1 MSDAHDGGGAN
12 LTAAA
17 LLCRSCGTELPAKS
31 KFCNE
36 CGAAIATATTPAEYK
51 QVTVLFA
58 DVVHSMDIAAAVGAE
73 RLREIMAELSD
84 RCAAVVQRYGSTVA
98 QWTGDGIMAVFGA
111 PVALEDHAVRACLAA
126 LGLQQEATRLDVDVR
141 ARDGIDLRLR
151 VGLNS
156 GEVIAGEMGSGPFGY
171 ATVGEQVG
179 MAQRMES
186 VAPPGGVMLSASTA
200 RLVEDAASLGELEL
214 VRIKGAK
221 EPVPARRLLGM
232 ADGHRAAGR
241 VESNLV
247 GRRWEM
253 AAVES
258 LLERAIDGHGAVVG
272 VVGSPGI
279 GKSRLVREVTA
290 MAAARGVEVF
300 TAFCES
306 HASDIPFYVVARL
319 LRAATGV
326 RGLENTAARAGVRAQ
341 FPDADPEDVL
351 LLEDLLGVADPEVAL
366 AKIDPDARR
375 RRLTALVNAASLAR
389 KAPAVYIV
397 EDLHWIDQV
406 SESLV
411 ADFVAVVA
419 QTHSLVLISYRP
431 EYRGALSR
439 VPGAQSIA
447 LAPLSDSETA
457 ALVLQLLGPDRSV
470 GGLATMI
477 AERAAGN
484 PFFVEEMVR
493 DLAER
498 GVLVGARGDYVCQV
512 DHADVTVPAT
522 LQATIAARIDRL
534 VPAAKQTLNAAA
546 VIGLR
551 FGAEQLALLDGE
563 AEVGELIAAEL
574 VDQVRF
580 TPHAE
585 YTFHHPLI
593 RTVAYETQLKSDRVE
608 LHRRLATAI
617 EQRNPDS
624 LDENAAL
631 IAGHFEAAED
641 LRAAFGWH
649 MRAGAWAQ
657 SRDIR
662 AARVSWER
670 ARTVADRLPTDD
682 PARASMRIAP
692 RTLLCMNTV
701 RVAGSIA
708 DTGFDELRDL
718 CSAAGDTVSLAIGM
732 AGLMAAL
739 VFHNRYREAAQ
750 VASDCSRLLESIAG
764 PALAVPILTVSQSMW
779 MAGRAAEGLRL
790 ALRGIDLAEGD
801 PTKGS
806 LGPIGSPLAAA
817 ILLRGSCRY
826 CLGVPGW
833 REDLDQAIAMARS
846 VGDAWGYIV
855 GVVYK
860 YRVAVHAGALLP
872 DAAADRDTAEA
883 MQLAEH
889 SGDDFAVDGARV
901 SRGLVLIN
909 QGGSQRAAGF
919 ALLAQFREANL
930 RHGYAKN
937 VVRTVDTEIAK
948 EKARTG
954 DVDGAIELAR
964 AVVDYTFDAGDALS
978 LGEATRVLA
987 ESLLQRGTSADLK
1000 EAQAAIDR
1008 LAAEPTDP
1016 GFVLFEVPLLRLRAL
1031 LAQAHGDAATYAKL
1045 RDRYRDTAKTL
1056 GFEGHIAL
1064 AETMT

>member
-1 MSDAHDGGGAN
+1 MTSTELA
-12 LTAAA
+12 
-17 LLCRSCGTELPAKS
+17 CRSCGTQPREGAR
-31 KFCNE
+31 FCDA
-36 CGAAIATATTPAEYK
+36 CGAPVTAHDTHAEYK

-73 RLREIMAELSD
+73 RWREIMAELAD
-84 RCAAVVQRYGSTVA
+84 RCAAVVRRYGSTVA

-111 PVALEDHAVRACLAA
+111 PITLEDHAVRGCLAA
-126 LGLQQEATRLDVDVR
+126 LGVQQEATRLAVDVR
-141 ARDGIDLRLR
+141 ERDGLDLRLR

-156 GEVIAGEMGSGPFGY
+156 GEVIAGGIGSGAFGY
-171 ATVGEQVG
+171 AAVGQQVG
-179 MAQRMES
+179 MAQRMEA
-186 VAPPGGVMLSASTA
+186 VAPPGGVMLSTSTA
-200 RLVEDAASLGELEL
+200 RLVEGAASLGEREL
-214 VRIKGAK
+214 VRIKGAQ

-232 ADGHRAAGR
+232 ADGHRAGGR
-241 VESNLV
+241 AESNLV
-247 GRRWEM
+247 GRREEM
-253 AAVES
+253 ARVEG
-258 LLERAIDGHGAVVG
+258 LLDRAIDGHGVVVS

-290 MAAARGVEVF
+290 MAAAQGVEVF

-326 RGLENTAARAGVRAQ
+326 RGLDNAAARAGLQAQ

-389 KAPAVYIV
+389 KAPAVYVV
-397 EDLHWIDQV
+397 EDLHWMDEV
-406 SESLV
+406 SESFV
-411 ADFVAVVA
+411 ADFLKVVP

-431 EYRGALSR
+431 EYRGELNR
-439 VPGAQSIA
+439 VPDAQSIG
-447 LAPLSDSETA
+447 LAPLSDSESA
-457 ALVLQLLGPDRSV
+457 ALISQLLGSDRSV
-470 GGLATMI
+470 GGLAAMI
-477 AERAAGN
+477 AEKAAGN

-498 GVLVGARGDYVCQV
+498 GVLTGARGSYACQV
-512 DHADVTVPAT
+512 DHADAAVPAT

-534 VPAAKQTLNAAA
+534 ALAAKQTLNAAA

-551 FGAEQLALLDGE
+551 FDAEQLALLDGE
-563 AEVGELIAAEL
+563 AELRELIAAEL

-580 TPHAE
+580 TPQAE
-585 YTFHHPLI
+585 YAFHHPLI
-593 RTVAYETQLKSDRVE
+593 RTVAYATQLKSDRVE

-617 EQRNPDS
+617 ERRHPDS

-631 IAGHFEAAED
+631 IAEHFEAADD

-662 AARVSWER
+662 AARNSWER

-682 PARASMRIAP
+682 PGRTSMRIAP
-692 RTLLCMNTV
+692 RTLLSINTV
-701 RVAGSIA
+701 RVAGSVA
-708 DTGFDELRDL
+708 DTGFDELREL

-732 AGLMAAL
+732 TGMMTAL
-739 VFHNRYREAAQ
+739 VFHNRYRESARL
-750 VASDCSRLLESIAG
+750 ASDCVRLLESFAD
-764 PALAVPILTVSQSMW
+764 PTMTLTILTIASSSMW
-779 MAGRAAEGLRL
+779 QAGQAAEGLRI
-790 ALRGIDLAEGD
+790 AQRVIDLAEGD
-801 PTKGS
+801 PTKGG
-806 LGPIGSPLAAA
+806 LDPIRSPLAAA
-817 ILLRGSCRY
+817 ILMRGCCR
-826 CLGVPGW
+826 CSLGLPGW
-833 REDLDQAIAMARS
+833 RADLDQAIAMFRS
-846 VGDAWGYIV
+846 INPESFHMP
-855 GVVYK
+855 VVYK
-860 YRVAVHAGALLP
+860 YRFVAHTGALLP

-883 MQLAEH
+883 MAMVEH
-889 SGDDFAVDGARV
+889 SGDDFQVDGARV

-919 ALLAQFREANL
+919 ALLAQYREAHL

-937 VVRTVDTEIAK
+937 VARTVDTEIAK

-954 DVDGAIELAR
+954 DIDGAIQLAR
-964 AVVDYTFDAGDALS
+964 AVVDYTFDVGDMLS
-978 LGEATRVLA
+978 LGEATRVLV
-987 ESLLQRGTSADLK
+987 ESLLQRGTSADLQD
-1000 EAQAAIDR
+1000 AQAAIDR

-1016 GFVLFEVPLLRLRAL
+1016 GFVLLELPLLRLRAL
-1031 LAQAHGDAATYAKL
+1031 LARTHGGDAEYAQF
-1045 RDRYRDTAKTL
+1045 RDRYRDMAKTL

-1064 AETMT
+1064 AEAMP

>member
-1 MSDAHDGGGAN
+1 M
-12 LTAAA
+12 
-17 LLCRSCGTELPAKS
+17 
-31 KFCNE
+31 
-36 CGAAIATATTPAEYK
+36 
-51 QVTVLFA
+51 TVLFA
-58 DVVHSMDIAAAVGAE
+58 DVVHWMDIAAAVGAE
-73 RLREIMAELSD
+73 RLREIMAELAD
-84 RCAAVVQRYGSTVA
+84 RCAAVVQRYGSVVA

-126 LGLQQEATRLDVDVR
+126 LSIQEQATRLAVDVHE
-141 ARDGIDLRLR
+141 RDGVDLRVR

-156 GEVIAGEMGSGPFGY
+156 GEVIAGEMGSGKFGY

-179 MAQRMES
+179 LAQRIES

-200 RLVEDAASLGELEL
+200 RLVEGAASLGEPEW
-214 VRIKGAK
+214 VRIKGAE
-221 EPVPARRLLGM
+221 EPVPARRLLGIEERHH
-232 ADGHRAAGR
+232 AGGR

-247 GRRWEM
+247 GRHWEM
-253 AAVES
+253 TAVEG
-258 LLERAIDGHGAVVG
+258 LVERAVDGHGTVVS

-279 GKSRLVREVTA
+279 GKSRLAREVTA
-290 MAAARGVEVF
+290 MAAIRGVEVF
-300 TAFCES
+300 IAFCES
-306 HASDIPFYVVARL
+306 HASKIPFRVVARL
-319 LRAATGV
+319 LRAAFGV
-326 RGLENTAARAGVRAQ
+326 GDLDASAARTQVRALV
-341 FPDADPEDVL
+341 PDAEGEDVL
-351 LLEDLLGVADPEVAL
+351 LLEDLLGIADPEVAPP
-366 AKIDPDARR
+366 KIDPDARR
-375 RRLTALVNAASLAR
+375 RRLTALVKAASLAR
-389 KAPAVYIV
+389 QAPAVYVI
-397 EDLHWIDQV
+397 EDAHWIDEL
-406 SESLV
+406 SESMLADVVTV
-411 ADFVAVVA
+411 AP
-419 QTHSLVLISYRP
+419 QTHSLVLVSYRP

-439 VPGAQSIA
+439 VEGAQSIA
-447 LAPLSDSETA
+447 LGPLSDSETA
-457 ALVLQLLGPDRSV
+457 ALVTELLGPDSSV
-470 GGLATMI
+470 SGLATAI
-477 AERAAGN
+477 AERACGN
-484 PFFVEEMVR
+484 PFFAEEMVR

-498 GVLVGARGDYVCQV
+498 GALTGARGDYVCQV
-512 DHADVTVPAT
+512 EHADAAVPAT

-534 VPAAKQTLNAAA
+534 APAAKRTLNAAA

-551 FGAEQLALLDGE
+551 FGAEQLALLEGE
-563 AEVGELIAAEL
+563 TELGELIAAEL

-580 TPHAE
+580 TPHAD
-585 YTFHHPLI
+585 YAFHHPLI

-617 EQRNPDS
+617 EQRHPDS

-631 IAGHFEAAED
+631 IAEHFEAADD

-649 MRAGAWAQ
+649 MRAGGWAQ

-682 PARASMRIAP
+682 PGRASMRIPP

-718 CSAAGDTVSLAIGM
+718 CSAAGDPVSLAMGM
-732 AGLMAAL
+732 GGLMTTL
-739 VFHNRYREAAQ
+739 VFHNRYREAARL
-750 VASDCSRLLESIAG
+750 ASDCNRLLESFADPPLTLMLLVSSAMWFAG
-764 PALAVPILTVSQSMW
+764 Q
-779 MAGRAAEGLRL
+779 AAEGLRL
-790 ALRGIDLAEGD
+790 VQRVIDLAEGD
-801 PTKGS
+801 PTKGA
-806 LGPIGSPLAAA
+806 LGPIGSPLAMAF
-817 ILLRGSCRY
+817 LMRGNCRY

-846 VGDAWGYIV
+846 VDPRSFITPV
-855 GVVYK
+855 LYK
-860 YRVAVHAGALLP
+860 HRFAAHAGAVLP

-883 MQLAEH
+883 MEMAEH
-889 SGDDFAVDGARV
+889 SGDDFQVDAARV

-909 QGGSQRAAGF
+909 QGGSQRATGF

-930 RHGYAKN
+930 RHGYADN
-937 VVRTVDTEIAK
+937 IVRTVDTEIAK

-978 LGEATRVLA
+978 LGEAVRVLV
-987 ESLLQRGTSADLK
+987 ESLLQRGTSADLT

-1031 LAQAHGDAATYAKL
+1031 LARAHGDAATYAQF
-1045 RDRYRDTAKTL
+1045 RDRYRDMAKTL

-1064 AETMT
+1064 AEAMP

>member
-1 MSDAHDGGGAN
+1 MTSIELAC
-12 LTAAA
+12 TA
-17 LLCRSCGTELPAKS
+17 CGIELPANS

-36 CGAAIATATTPAEYK
+36 CGAPVTARDTHAEFK

-73 RLREIMAELSD
+73 RWREIMAELAD
-84 RCAAVVQRYGSTVA
+84 RCAAVVQRYGSTVT
-98 QWTGDGIMAVFGA
+98 QWIGDGIMAVFGA
-111 PVALEDHAVRACLAA
+111 PVALEDHAIRACLAA
-126 LGLQQEATRLDVDVR
+126 LGVQQEATRLAVEVR
-141 ARDGIDLRLR
+141 ERDGLDLRLR

-156 GEVIAGEMGSGPFGY
+156 GQVIAGEIGSGAFGY
-171 ATVGEQVG
+171 AAVGPQVG

-200 RLVEDAASLGELEL
+200 RLVEGAANLGDVEL
-214 VRIKGAK
+214 VRIKGAA
-221 EPVPARRLLGM
+221 EPVPTRRLLGM
-232 ADGHRAAGR
+232 ADGHRAGGR
-241 VESNLV
+241 AESDLV

-253 AAVES
+253 AAVEG
-258 LLERAIDGHGAVVG
+258 LLGRAIDGHGGVVG

-306 HASDIPFYVVARL
+306 HASDIPFHVVARL

-326 RGLENTAARAGVRAQ
+326 RGLDNAAARAGVRAQ

-351 LLEDLLGVADPEVAL
+351 LLEDLLGIADPEVAL
-366 AKIDPDARR
+366 AKVDPAARR
-375 RRLTALVNAASLAR
+375 RRLTALINAASLAR
-389 KAPAVYIV
+389 RAPAVYV
-397 EDLHWIDQV
+397 LEDVHWIDGV
-406 SESLV
+406 SESML
-411 ADFVAVVA
+411 ADFVTVVP
-419 QTHSLVLISYRP
+419 QTYSLVLVSYRP

-439 VPGAQSIA
+439 VPGAQSIG

-457 ALVLQLLGPDRSV
+457 ALVLQLLGPDPSV
-470 GGLATMI
+470 GGLATKI
-477 AERAAGN
+477 ADRAAGN

-498 GVLVGARGDYVCQV
+498 GVLTGARGSYVCQV
-512 DHADVTVPAT
+512 DHADAAVPAT

-534 VPAAKQTLNAAA
+534 GLAAKQTLHAAA

-563 AEVGELIAAEL
+563 AELGELIAAEL
-574 VDQVRF
+574 VDQVRS

-585 YTFHHPLI
+585 YAFHHPLI

-617 EQRNPDS
+617 EKRYPDS
-624 LDENAAL
+624 LEENAAL
-631 IAGHFEAAED
+631 IAEHFEAAGD
-641 LRAAFGWH
+641 LLAAFGWH

-662 AARVSWER
+662 AARVSWQR

-682 PARASMRIAP
+682 PGRASMRIAP
-692 RTLLCMNTV
+692 RLLLCINTA

-708 DTGFDELRDL
+708 DTGFAELRDL
-718 CSAAGDTVSLAIGM
+718 CSAAGDTMSLALGM
-732 AGLMAAL
+732 AGLMASL
-739 VFHNRYREAAQ
+739 VFHNRYREAARL
-750 VASDCSRLLESIAG
+750 ASDCTRLLESIAD
-764 PALAVPILTVSQSMW
+764 PASTMAILGTASMAMW
-779 MAGRAAEGLRL
+779 NAGQAAEGLRL
-790 ALRGIDLAEGD
+790 ARRVIDLADGD

-806 LGPIGSPLAAA
+806 VGPIGSPLALG
-817 ILLRGSCRY
+817 ILMRGCCEY

-833 REDLDQAIAMARS
+833 REDLDQAIAMTRS
-846 VGDAWGYIV
+846 VDPTYLHV
-855 GVVYK
+855 PVVSK
-860 YRVAVHAGALLP
+860 YRFAVHAGAVLP
-872 DAAADRDTAEA
+872 DAAADRDTAEMMA
-883 MQLAEH
+883 TAEH
-889 SGDDFAVDGARV
+889 SGDDFVVDGARV

-909 QGGSQRAAGF
+909 QGGSQRATGF
-919 ALLAQFREANL
+919 ALLAQFREAHL

-954 DVDGAIELAR
+954 DIDGAIQLAR
-964 AVVDYTFDAGDALS
+964 AVVDFSFDAGDMLS
-978 LGEATRVLA
+978 LGEATRVLV
-987 ESLLQRGTSADLK
+987 ESLLRRGTSADLK

-1031 LAQAHGDAATYAKL
+1031 MAQARGDDATYAQF
-1045 RDRYRDTAKTL
+1045 RDRYRDMVKTL

-1064 AETMT
+1064 AEAMP

>member
-1 MSDAHDGGGAN
+1 M
-12 LTAAA
+12 TAAIA
-17 LLCRSCGTELPAKS
+17 CRTCGTELREGAR
-31 KFCNE
+31 FCDG
-36 CGAAIATATTPAEYK
+36 CGAPVRAHDTHAEFK

-58 DVVHSMDIAAAVGAE
+58 DVVHSMDIASAVGAE
-73 RLREIMAELSD
+73 RLREIMADLAD
-84 RCAAVVQRYGSTVA
+84 RCAAVVRRYGSTVT

-111 PVALEDHAVRACLAA
+111 PITLEDHAVRACLAA
-126 LGLQQEATRLDVDVR
+126 LGLQQEAKRLAVDVR
-141 ARDGIDLRLR
+141 ERDGLDLRLR

-156 GEVIAGEMGSGPFGY
+156 GEVIAGGIGSGQFGY
-171 ATVGEQVG
+171 ATVGQQVG

-186 VAPPGGVMLSASTA
+186 VAPPGGVMLSASTS
-200 RLVEDAASLGELEL
+200 RLVERAATLGEVEL
-214 VRIKGAK
+214 VRIKGAE

-232 ADGHRAAGR
+232 ADGHRAVGPA
-241 VESNLV
+241 ESNLV

-253 AAVES
+253 AAVEG
-258 LLERAIDGHGAVVG
+258 LLERAIDGHGGVVG

-279 GKSRLVREVTA
+279 GKSRLVREVIA

-300 TAFCES
+300 AAFCES
-306 HASDIPFYVVARL
+306 HTSQVPFHAVARL
-319 LRAATGV
+319 LRAAFGA
-326 RGLENTAARAGVRAQ
+326 GDLDASAARTQVRARV
-341 FPDADPEDVL
+341 PDADPEDVL
-351 LLEDLLGVADPEVAL
+351 LVEDLLGIADPGVAP

-389 KAPAVYIV
+389 KTPAVYVV
-397 EDLHWIDQV
+397 EDLHWIDQI

-411 ADFVAVVA
+411 ADLVAVIP
-419 QTHSLVLISYRP
+419 QTHSLVLITYRP
-431 EYRGALSR
+431 EYRGALSQ

-457 ALVLQLLGPDRSV
+457 ALISQLLGSDRSV
-470 GGLATMI
+470 GGLATTI

-498 GVLVGARGDYVCQV
+498 GVLTGARGNYVRQV
-512 DHADVTVPAT
+512 DHADAAVPAT

-534 VPAAKQTLNAAA
+534 GLAAKQTLHAAA

-574 VDQVRF
+574 VDQARF

-585 YTFHHPLI
+585 YAFHHPLI
-593 RTVAYETQLKSDRVE
+593 RTVAYQTQLKSDRVE

-617 EQRNPDS
+617 EQRQPDS

-631 IAGHFEAAED
+631 IAEHFEAADD

-662 AARVSWER
+662 AARISWER
-670 ARTVADRLPTDD
+670 ARTVADRLPTED
-682 PARASMRIAP
+682 PGRASMRIAP

-708 DTGFDELRDL
+708 DTGFDELREL
-718 CSAAGDTVSLAIGM
+718 CSAAGDTMSLAIGM
-732 AGLMAAL
+732 AGLGLAL
-739 VFHNRYREAAQ
+739 AFHNRYREAARL
-750 VASDCSRLLESIAG
+750 ASDCTRLLESIAD
-764 PALAVPILTVSQSMW
+764 PALTLAILTFASTAMW
-779 MAGRAAEGLRL
+779 QAGQAAEGLRL
-790 ALRGIDLAEGD
+790 AQRVIDLADGD

-806 LGPIGSPLAAA
+806 LGTGSPLAMA
-817 ILLRGSCRY
+817 ICMRGSCRY
-826 CLGVPGW
+826 CLGLAGW
-833 REDLDQAIAMARS
+833 RENLDQAIAMTRS
-846 VGDAWGYIV
+846 VDPASYHIP
-855 GVVYK
+855 VVWK
-860 YRVAVHAGALLP
+860 YRFALHAGAVLP

-883 MQLAEH
+883 MEMAEH
-889 SGDDFAVDGARV
+889 SGDDFAVDAARV

-919 ALLAQFREANL
+919 ALLAQFREAHL
-930 RHGYAKN
+930 RHGYAKS

-954 DVDGAIELAR
+954 DIDGAIELAR
-964 AVVDYTFDAGDALS
+964 AVVDFTFDAGDALS
-978 LGEATRVLA
+978 LGEATRVLV
-987 ESLLQRGTSADLK
+987 ESLLQRGSSADLK
-1000 EAQAAIDR
+1000 EAQAAIGR
-1008 LAAEPTDP
+1008 LAAVPTDP

-1031 LAQAHGDAATYAKL
+1031 LARAHGDAATYARL
-1045 RDRYRDTAKTL
+1045 RDRYRDMAKTL
-1056 GFEGHIAL
+1056 GFEGHIAW
-1064 AETMT
+1064 AEAMP

>member
-1 MSDAHDGGGAN
+1 MTSTELAC
-12 LTAAA
+12 AA
-17 LLCRSCGTELPAKS
+17 CGIELPANS
-31 KFCNE
+31 KFCNA
-36 CGAAIATATTPAEYK
+36 CGAPVTAHGARAEFK

-73 RLREIMAELSD
+73 RLREIMADLSD

-111 PVALEDHAVRACLAA
+111 PVALEDHAIRACLAA
-126 LGLQQEATRLDVDVR
+126 LGLQQEATRLAGDVGE
-141 ARDGIDLRLR
+141 RDGIDLRLR

-156 GEVIAGEMGSGPFGY
+156 GQVIAGEMGSGQFGY

-200 RLVEDAASLGELEL
+200 RLVDGVANLGELEL
-214 VRIKGAK
+214 VRIKGAA

-232 ADGHRAAGR
+232 ADGHRAVGGA
-241 VESNLV
+241 ESNLV
-247 GRRWEM
+247 GRGWEM
-253 AAVES
+253 AAVEG

-326 RGLENTAARAGVRAQ
+326 HGLDNAAARAGVRVQ

-351 LLEDLLGVADPEVAL
+351 LLEDLLGIADPEVAL
-366 AKIDPDARR
+366 AKVDPDARR

-389 KAPAVYIV
+389 QAPAVYVV

-411 ADFVAVVA
+411 ADFVAVIP
-419 QTHSLVLISYRP
+419 QTHSLVLVSYRP
-431 EYRGALSR
+431 EYRGALSQ

-457 ALVLQLLGPDRSV
+457 ALVSQLLGPDRSV

-477 AERAAGN
+477 VERAAGN

-498 GVLVGARGDYVCQV
+498 GVLTGARGNYVCQV
-512 DHADVTVPAT
+512 DHADAAVPAT

-534 VPAAKQTLNAAA
+534 VLAAKQTLHAAA

-563 AEVGELIAAEL
+563 AELGELIAAEL

-585 YTFHHPLI
+585 YAFHHPLI

-617 EQRNPDS
+617 EQRHPDS

-631 IAGHFEAAED
+631 IAEHFEAADD

-682 PARASMRIAP
+682 PGRASMRIAP

-718 CSAAGDTVSLAIGM
+718 CSAAGDTLSLAIGM
-732 AGLMAAL
+732 GGLSSAL
-739 VFHNRYREAAQ
+739 VFHNRYREAAR
-750 VASDCSRLLESIAG
+750 VASDCSRLLESIAD
-764 PALAVPILTVSQSMW
+764 PALTMTISLLASSAMW
-779 MAGRAAEGLRL
+779 FAGQAAEGLRL
-790 ALRGIDLAEGD
+790 AQRVIDLAEGD

-806 LGPIGSPLAAA
+806 LGPIGSPLAMA
-817 ILLRGSCRY
+817 ILMRGSCRY

-833 REDLDQAIAMARS
+833 KEDLDQALATTRS
-846 VGDAWGYIV
+846 VDPMALIAPV
-855 GVVYK
+855 LYK
-860 YRVAVHAGALLP
+860 YRFALHAGAVLP
-872 DAAADRDTAEA
+872 GAAADRDTAEA
-883 MQLAEH
+883 MAMVEH
-889 SGDDFAVDGARV
+889 SGDDFQVDGARV

-919 ALLAQFREANL
+919 ALLAQYREAHL

-937 VVRTVDTEIAK
+937 VARTVDTEIAK

-954 DVDGAIELAR
+954 DIDGAIQLAR
-964 AVVDYTFDAGDALS
+964 AVVDFTFDAGDALS
-978 LGEATRVLA
+978 LGEASRVLV
-987 ESLLQRGTSADLK
+987 ESLLQRGTSADLN

-1016 GFVLFEVPLLRLRAL
+1016 GYVLFEVPLLRLRAL
-1031 LAQAHGDAATYAKL
+1031 LARAHGDAATYAQF
-1045 RDRYRDTAKTL
+1045 RDRYRDMAKTV

-1064 AETMT
+1064 AEAMP

>member
-1 MSDAHDGGGAN
+1 MTSTELAC
-12 LTAAA
+12 AA
-17 LLCRSCGTELPAKS
+17 CGIELPANS

-36 CGAAIATATTPAEYK
+36 CGAPVKAHDTHAEFK

-73 RLREIMAELSD
+73 RLREIMADLAD

-111 PVALEDHAVRACLAA
+111 PIALEDHAVRACLAA
-126 LGLQQEATRLDVDVR
+126 LGLQEEATRLAVDVR
-141 ARDGIDLRLR
+141 ERDGIDLRLR

-156 GEVIAGEMGSGPFGY
+156 GEVIAGEMGSGQFGY
-171 ATVGEQVG
+171 AAVGKQVG

-200 RLVEDAASLGELEL
+200 RLVEGAASLGELEL
-214 VRIKGAK
+214 VRIKGADA
-221 EPVPARRLLGM
+221 PVPARRLLGLG
-232 ADGHRAAGR
+232 DGHRAAWPA
-241 VESNLV
+241 ESNLV
-247 GRRWEM
+247 GRGWEM
-253 AAVES
+253 AAVAG
-258 LLERAIDGHGAVVG
+258 LLDRAIDGHGAVVG

-290 MAAARGVEVF
+290 IAAARGVEVF

-306 HASDIPFYVVARL
+306 HASDIPFRVVARL
-319 LRAATGV
+319 LRATTGV
-326 RGLENTAARAGVRAQ
+326 GGLDTAAARAGVRAQ

-351 LLEDLLGVADPEVAL
+351 LLEDLLGIADPEVAL
-366 AKIDPDARR
+366 AKVDPDARR

-389 KAPAVYIV
+389 KAPAVYVV
-397 EDLHWIDQV
+397 EDLHWIDEV

-411 ADFVAVVA
+411 AEFVAVVS
-419 QTHSLVLISYRP
+419 QTHSLVLITYRP
-431 EYRGALSR
+431 EYGGALSR

-447 LAPLSDSETA
+447 LAPLSDTDTA

-470 GGLATMI
+470 GGLATTI

-498 GVLVGARGDYVCQV
+498 GVLIGARGNYVCEV
-512 DHADVTVPAT
+512 DHADAAVPAT
-522 LQATIAARIDRL
+522 LKATIAARIDRL
-534 VPAAKQTLNAAA
+534 GPAKRTLSAAA

-551 FGAEQLALLDGE
+551 FGADQLALLDGE

-574 VDQVRF
+574 VDQVGF

-585 YTFHHPLI
+585 YAFHHPLI
-593 RTVAYETQLKSDRVE
+593 RAVAYETQLKSDRAE

-617 EQRNPDS
+617 ERRYPDS
-624 LDENAAL
+624 LEENAAL
-631 IAGHFEAAED
+631 IAEHFEAADD
-641 LRAAFGWH
+641 LCAAFGWH

-662 AARVSWER
+662 AARISWER

-682 PARASMRIAP
+682 PGRASMRIAP
-692 RTLLCMNTV
+692 RTLLCINTV
-701 RVAGSIA
+701 RVAGTIA

-732 AGLMAAL
+732 TGMMAAL
-739 VFHNRYREAAQ
+739 VFHNRYRESARL
-750 VASDCSRLLESIAG
+750 ASDCSRLLESFAD
-764 PALAVPILTVSQSMW
+764 PAMTLTILTVTSSSMW
-779 MAGRAAEGLRL
+779 QAGQAAEGLRM
-790 ALRGIDLAEGD
+790 AQRAIDLADGN

-806 LGPIGSPLAAA
+806 LGPIVSPLAAA
-817 ILLRGSCRY
+817 LLMRGCCRC
-826 CLGVPGW
+826 CLGLPGW
-833 REDLDQAIAMARS
+833 REDLDQAIAMFRS
-846 VGDAWGYIV
+846 VDPASYHMP
-855 GVVYK
+855 VVYK
-860 YRVAVHAGALLP
+860 YRFVAHTGALLP

-883 MQLAEH
+883 MEMAEH
-889 SGDDFAVDGARV
+889 SGDDFVVDGARV

-919 ALLAQFREANL
+919 ALLAQYREAHF

-937 VVRTVDTEIAK
+937 IARTVDTEIAK
-948 EKARTG
+948 ERARTG
-954 DVDGAIELAR
+954 DTDGAIQLAR

-978 LGEATRVLA
+978 LGEATRVLVEA
-987 ESLLQRGTSADLK
+987 LLQRGTSADLK

-1016 GFVLFEVPLLRLRAL
+1016 GFVLFELPLLRLRAL
-1031 LAQAHGDAATYAKL
+1031 LARAQGDGETYAQF
-1045 RDRYRDTAKTL
+1045 RDRYRDMAKTL

-1064 AETMT
+1064 AEAMP

>member
-1 MSDAHDGGGAN
+1 MTAATACGACCTELREGARFCDGCGAPVTAHD
-12 LTAAA
+12 TH
-17 LLCRSCGTELPAKS
+17 
-31 KFCNE
+31 
-36 CGAAIATATTPAEYK
+36 AEYK

-73 RLREIMAELSD
+73 RWREIVADLAD

-111 PVALEDHAVRACLAA
+111 PITLEDHAVRACLAA
-126 LGLQQEATRLDVDVR
+126 LGVQQEAAHLAIDVSE
-141 ARDGIDLRLR
+141 RDGLDLRLR

-156 GEVIAGEMGSGPFGY
+156 GEVIAGGIGSGQFGY
-171 ATVGEQVG
+171 AAVGRQVG
-179 MAQRMES
+179 MAQRMEA

-200 RLVEDAASLGELEL
+200 RLVEGSASLAEWES
-214 VRIKGAK
+214 VRIKGAQ
-221 EPVPARRLLGM
+221 EPVPARRLLSMG
-232 ADGHRAAGR
+232 DGHRARGR
-241 VESNLV
+241 VESDLV
-247 GRRWEM
+247 GRRSEM
-253 AAVES
+253 AAVEG
-258 LLERAIDGHGAVVG
+258 LLDRAIDGHGAVVG

-300 TAFCES
+300 NAFCES

-326 RGLENTAARAGVRAQ
+326 RGLDNAAARAGVRAQ

-351 LLEDLLGVADPEVAL
+351 ILEDLLGVADPEVAL

-389 KAPAVYIV
+389 QAPAVYVI
-397 EDLHWIDQV
+397 EDLHWMDEV
-406 SESLV
+406 SESFV
-411 ADFVAVVA
+411 ADFLAVVP

-439 VPGAQSIA
+439 VPDAQSIA

-470 GGLATMI
+470 GGPANMI

-498 GVLVGARGDYVCQV
+498 GVLIGTRGDYVCQV
-512 DHADVTVPAT
+512 DHADAAVPAT
-522 LQATIAARIDRL
+522 LQATIAARVDRL
-534 VPAAKQTLNAAA
+534 GLAAKQTLHAAA

-551 FGAEQLALLDGE
+551 FSAEQLALLDGE
-563 AEVGELIAAEL
+563 AELGELIAAEL
-574 VDQVRF
+574 VDQVRY

-585 YTFHHPLI
+585 YAFHHPLI
-593 RTVAYETQLKSDRVE
+593 RTVAYQTQLKADRIE
-608 LHRRLATAI
+608 LHRRLATAL
-617 EQRNPDS
+617 EQRHPDS

-631 IAGHFEAAED
+631 IAEHFEAADD

-657 SRDIR
+657 SRDIK
-662 AARVSWER
+662 AARISWER
-670 ARTVADRLPTDD
+670 ARTAADRLPTDD
-682 PARASMRIAP
+682 PGRTSMRIAP

-701 RVAGSIA
+701 RVAGAIA
-708 DTGFDELRDL
+708 DTGFDQLREL
-718 CSAAGDTVSLAIGM
+718 CSAAGDTMSLAIGM
-732 AGLMAAL
+732 AGQMTTL
-739 VFHNRYREAAQ
+739 VFHNRYREAARL
-750 VASDCSRLLESIAG
+750 ASDCSRLLESFAD
-764 PALAVPILTVSQSMW
+764 PALTLTILTFASSPLWQ
-779 MAGRAAEGLRL
+779 AGQAAEGLRL
-790 ALRGIDLAEGD
+790 AQRAIDLADGD
-801 PTKGS
+801 PTRGS
-806 LGPIGSPLAAA
+806 LGPIRSPLAMA
-817 ILLRGSCRY
+817 ILMRGCCRY
-826 CLGVPGW
+826 CLGLSGW
-833 REDLDQAIAMARS
+833 REDLDQAIAMARGVDLMS
-846 VGDAWGYIV
+846 LIV
-855 GVVYK
+855 PVVYK
-860 YRVAVHAGALLP
+860 YRFAIHAGALLP
-872 DAAADRDTAEA
+872 DATADRDTAEA
-883 MQLAEH
+883 MEMADH

-919 ALLAQFREANL
+919 ALLAQYREAHL
-930 RHGYAKN
+930 RHGYAEN
-937 VVRTVDTEIAK
+937 VARTVDAEIAK

-954 DVDGAIELAR
+954 DLDGSIQLAR
-964 AVVDYTFDAGDALS
+964 TVVDYTFDAGDMLS
-978 LGEATRVLA
+978 LGEATRVLV
-987 ESLLQRGTSADLK
+987 ESLIQRGASADLK

-1016 GFVLFEVPLLRLRAL
+1016 GFVLFELPLLRLRAL
-1031 LAQAHGDAATYAKL
+1031 LARSRGDDAAYVHF
-1045 RDRYRDTAKTL
+1045 RDRYRDMAKTL

-1064 AETMT
+1064 AEAMP

>member
-1 MSDAHDGGGAN
+1 M
-12 LTAAA
+12 TAATA
-17 LLCRSCGTELPAKS
+17 CQVCGIEPREGAR
-31 KFCNE
+31 FCDD
-36 CGAAIATATTPAEYK
+36 CGAPIAAQDTHAEYK

-58 DVVHSMDIAAAVGAE
+58 DVVHSMEIAAAVGAE
-73 RLREIMAELSD
+73 RLREIMSELSD

-98 QWTGDGIMAVFGA
+98 QWIGDGVMAVFGA
-111 PVALEDHAVRACLAA
+111 PVALEDHAIRACLAA
-126 LGLQQEATRLDVDVR
+126 LGLQEEATRLAVDVR
-141 ARDGIDLRLR
+141 ERDGIDLRLR

-156 GEVIAGEMGSGPFGY
+156 GEVIAGEMGSGQFGY

-200 RLVEDAASLGELEL
+200 RLVEGAASLGAPEL
-214 VRIKGAK
+214 VRIKGAEK
-221 EPVPARRLLGM
+221 PVPARRLLGM
-232 ADGHRAAGR
+232 VDGRRAAGR
-241 VESNLV
+241 AESTLV

-253 AAVES
+253 AAVGG
-258 LLERAIDGHGAVVG
+258 LLDRAIGGHGAVVG
-272 VVGSPGI
+272 VAGSPGI

-290 MAAARGVEVF
+290 IARRRNVEVF
-300 TAFCES
+300 TTFAES
-306 HASDIPFYVVARL
+306 HTGDVPFRVVAAL

-326 RGLENTAARAGVRAQ
+326 RGLDNADARARLRAQ

-351 LLEDLLGVADPEVAL
+351 LLEDLLGIADPEVAL
-366 AKIDPDARR
+366 AKVDPDARR

-389 KAPAVYIV
+389 TEPAVYVI
-397 EDLHWIDQV
+397 EDVHWIDEV
-406 SESLV
+406 SESMI
-411 ADFVAVVA
+411 ADFVAVVP
-419 QTHSLVLISYRP
+419 QTPSLVLISYRP

-439 VPGAQSIA
+439 VRGAQSIA
-447 LAPLSDSETA
+447 LGPLSESETA
-457 ALVLQLLGPDRSV
+457 ALVSQLLGLDRSV

-498 GVLVGARGDYVCQV
+498 GVLTGARGNYVCQV
-512 DHADVTVPAT
+512 EHAGAAVPAT

-534 VPAAKQTLNAAA
+534 DFAVKQTLHAAA

-551 FGAEQLALLDGE
+551 FDAEQLALLEGA
-563 AEVGELIAAEL
+563 AELGELIAAEL

-585 YTFHHPLI
+585 YAFHHPLI
-593 RTVAYETQLKSDRVE
+593 RTVAYETQLKADRVE

-617 EQRNPDS
+617 AQRHPAS

-631 IAGHFEAAED
+631 IAEHFEAAGD

-662 AARVSWER
+662 AARISWER

-682 PARASMRIAP
+682 PGRASMRIAP
-692 RTLLCMNTV
+692 RLLLCINTA

-708 DTGFDELRDL
+708 DYGFDELREL
-718 CSAAGDTVSLAIGM
+718 CSAAGDTMSLAIGT
-732 AGLMAAL
+732 AGLMAGL
-739 VFHNRYREAAQ
+739 VFHNRYREAARL
-750 VASDCSRLLESIAG
+750 ASDCVRLLESIAD
-764 PALAVPILTVSQSMW
+764 PASTMVILGSVSTAMW
-779 MAGRAAEGLRL
+779 SAGQAAEGLRL
-790 ALRGIDLAEGD
+790 AQRVIDLAEGD

-806 LGPIGSPLAAA
+806 LGPVGSPLGLA
-817 ILLRGSCRY
+817 ILMRGNCRY
-826 CLGVPGW
+826 CLGLPGW
-833 REDLDQAIAMARS
+833 REDLDQAIAMVRR
-846 VGDAWGYIV
+846 VDAAYLHV
-855 GVVYK
+855 PVVSK
-860 YRVAVHAGALLP
+860 YRFAVHAGAVLP
-872 DAAADRDTAEA
+872 DAAADRDTAE
-883 MQLAEH
+883 MMEMAEH
-889 SGDDFAVDGARV
+889 SGDDFAVDAARV

-919 ALLAQFREANL
+919 ALLAQFREGYL
-930 RHGYAKN
+930 RHGYTKD

-954 DVDGAIELAR
+954 DVDGAIQLAR
-964 AVVDYTFDAGDALS
+964 AVVDYLFDAGEMIS
-978 LGEATRVLA
+978 LGEAVRVLVEA
-987 ESLLQRGTSADLK
+987 LLQRGTSADLK

-1031 LAQAHGDAATYAKL
+1031 LARAHGDAATYAQF
-1045 RDRYRDTAKTL
+1045 RDRYRDMAKTL

-1064 AETMT
+1064 AEAMP

>member
-1 MSDAHDGGGAN
+1 
-12 LTAAA
+12 
-17 LLCRSCGTELPAKS
+17 
-31 KFCNE
+31 
-36 CGAAIATATTPAEYK
+36 
-51 QVTVLFA
+51 
-58 DVVHSMDIAAAVGAE
+58 
-73 RLREIMAELSD
+73 
-84 RCAAVVQRYGSTVA
+84 
-98 QWTGDGIMAVFGA
+98 
-111 PVALEDHAVRACLAA
+111 
-126 LGLQQEATRLDVDVR
+126 
-141 ARDGIDLRLR
+141 LR

-156 GEVIAGEMGSGPFGY
+156 GEVIAGEMGSGQFGY

-200 RLVEDAASLGELEL
+200 RLVEGAASLGELEL
-214 VRIKGAK
+214 VRIKNAA
-221 EPVPARRLLGM
+221 EPVPVRLLLGM
-232 ADGHRAAGR
+232 ADGHRAVGHA
-241 VESNLV
+241 ESNLV
-247 GRRWEM
+247 GRGWEM
-253 AAVES
+253 AAVEG
-258 LLERAIDGHGAVVG
+258 LLDRAIDGHGGVVG

-319 LRAATGV
+319 LSAATGV
-326 RGLENTAARAGVRAQ
+326 RALDNADARAGVRAQ

-351 LLEDLLGVADPEVAL
+351 LLEDLLGIADPEVAL
-366 AKIDPDARR
+366 AKVDPDARR

-389 KAPAVYIV
+389 QAPAVYVV
-397 EDLHWIDQV
+397 EDAHWIDEV

-411 ADFVAVVA
+411 ADFVAVIP
-419 QTHSLVLISYRP
+419 QTHSLVLITHRP

-447 LAPLSDSETA
+447 LGPLSDSETT
-457 ALVLQLLGPDRSV
+457 ALVSQLLGPDPLT
-470 GGLATMI
+470 GGLGQKI
-477 AERAAGN
+477 AERSAGN
-484 PFFVEEMVR
+484 PFFAEEMVR

-498 GVLVGARGDYVCQV
+498 GVLRGERGAYLSAAEV
-512 DHADVTVPAT
+512 ADAAVPAT

-534 VPAAKQTLNAAA
+534 ALAAKQTLHAAA

-563 AEVGELIAAEL
+563 AELGELIAAEL

-585 YTFHHPLI
+585 YAFHHPLI
-593 RTVAYETQLKSDRVE
+593 RTVAYETQLKSDRAE

-617 EQRNPDS
+617 AQRYPDS
-624 LDENAAL
+624 LEENAAL
-631 IAGHFEAAED
+631 IAEHFEAADD
-641 LRAAFGWH
+641 LHAAFGWH

-662 AARVSWER
+662 AARISWER

-682 PARASMRIAP
+682 PGRAPMRIAP
-692 RTLLCMNTV
+692 RTLLCINTV
-701 RVAGSIA
+701 RVAGTVA

-718 CSAAGDTVSLAIGM
+718 CTAAGDKLSLAIGM
-732 AGLMAAL
+732 AGVISTLG
-739 VFHNRYREAAQ
+739 FHNRFREAAPL
-750 VASDCSRLLESIAG
+750 ASDCGRLLESIAD
-764 PALAVPILTVSQSMW
+764 PALTLMLSTVVSSAMW
-779 MAGRAAEGLRL
+779 VVGQAAEGLRL
-790 ALRGIDLAEGD
+790 AQRVIDLADGD
-801 PTKGS
+801 PTKGG

-817 ILLRGSCRY
+817 IVMRGSCRY
-826 CLGVPGW
+826 CLGLPGW
-833 REDLDQAIAMARS
+833 REDLDQGIAMFRS
-846 VGDAWGYIV
+846 VDPACYHIP
-855 GVVYK
+855 VVWK
-860 YRVAVHAGALLP
+860 YRFAGHAGVLLP

-883 MQLAEH
+883 MEMAEH

-919 ALLAQFREANL
+919 ALLAQFRQANL

-954 DVDGAIELAR
+954 NIDGAIQLAR

-978 LGEATRVLA
+978 LGEAVRVLV
-987 ESLLQRGTSADLK
+987 ESLLQRGTSADLT

-1016 GFVLFEVPLLRLRAL
+1016 GFVLFEVPLLRMRAL
-1031 LAQAHGDAATYAKL
+1031 LARAHGDAVTYAQF
-1045 RDRYRDTAKTL
+1045 RDRYRDMAKTL

-1064 AETMT
+1064 AEAMS

>member
-1 MSDAHDGGGAN
+1 M
-12 LTAAA
+12 T
-17 LLCRSCGTELPAKS
+17 T
-31 KFCNE
+31 
-36 CGAAIATATTPAEYK
+36 ATACRTCGSELRQGARFCDGCGSPVTARDIRAEYK

-73 RLREIMAELSD
+73 RLREIMAELAD
-84 RCAAVVQRYGSTVA
+84 RCATVVQRYGSTVA

-126 LGLQQEATRLDVDVR
+126 LGLQEEATRLGVDVGR
-141 ARDGIDLRLR
+141 RDGIELRLR

-156 GEVIAGEMGSGPFGY
+156 GEVIAGGFGSGQFGY

-186 VAPPGGVMLSASTA
+186 VAPPGGVTLSASTA
-200 RLVEDAASLGELEL
+200 RLVEGAASLGEVEL
-214 VRIKGAK
+214 VRIKGA
-221 EPVPARRLLGM
+221 EAPVPARRLLGM
-232 ADGHRAAGR
+232 REGHRAAR
-241 VESNLV
+241 RAESTLV

-253 AAVES
+253 AAVEG
-258 LLERAIDGHGAVVG
+258 LLDRAGDGQGAVVG

-279 GKSRLVREVTA
+279 GKSRLLRDVGA

-300 TAFCES
+300 SVFCES
-306 HASDIPFYVVARL
+306 HASDIPFSVAARL
-319 LRAATGV
+319 LRAAFGV
-326 RGLENTAARAGVRAQ
+326 GDVDASAARMQVRDRVA
-341 FPDADPEDVL
+341 DAAPEDVQ
-351 LLEDLLGVADPEVAL
+351 LLEDLLGIADLEVAL
-366 AKIDPDARR
+366 AKVDPDARR
-375 RRLTALVNAASLAR
+375 RRLTALVKAASLAR
-389 KAPAVYIV
+389 QAPAVYVV
-397 EDLHWIDQV
+397 EDAHWIDLV
-406 SESLV
+406 SESMI
-411 ADFVAVVA
+411 ADFVTVIP
-419 QTHSLVLISYRP
+419 QTHSLVLITHRP

-447 LAPLSDSETA
+447 LGPLSDSETT
-457 ALVLQLLGPDRSV
+457 ALVSQLLGPDPSV
-470 GGLATMI
+470 CALGQMI

-498 GVLVGARGDYVCQV
+498 GVLTGARGNYVCQV
-512 DHADVTVPAT
+512 DHADAAVPAT

-534 VPAAKQTLNAAA
+534 ILAAKQTLNAAA

-551 FGAEQLALLDGE
+551 FGAEELALLDGE
-563 AEVGELIAAEL
+563 AELGELIAAEL

-585 YTFHHPLI
+585 YAFHHPLI
-593 RTVAYETQLKSDRVE
+593 RTVAYETQLKSDRAE

-617 EQRNPDS
+617 EQRYPDS
-624 LDENAAL
+624 LEENAAL
-631 IAGHFEAAED
+631 IAEHVEAAGD

-662 AARVSWER
+662 AARISWER
-670 ARTVADRLPTDD
+670 ARAVADRLPTDD
-682 PARASMRIAP
+682 PGRASMRIAP
-692 RTLLCMNTV
+692 RTLLCINTV

-718 CSAAGDTVSLAIGM
+718 CNAAGDTVSLAIGM
-732 AGLMAAL
+732 AGLMTVL
-739 VFHNRYREAAQ
+739 VFHNRYREAARL
-750 VASDCSRLLESIAG
+750 ASDCTRLLESIAD
-764 PALAVPILTVSQSMW
+764 PASTMAILGTASNAVLQ
-779 MAGRAAEGLRL
+779 AGQAAEGLRL
-790 ALRGIDLAEGD
+790 AQRVIDLADGE

-806 LGPIGSPLAAA
+806 LGPLRSPLVAA
-817 ILLRGSCRY
+817 IMQRGNCRY
-826 CLGVPGW
+826 CLGLPGW
-833 REDLDQAIAMARS
+833 KQDLDQAIAMARRI
-846 VGDAWGYIV
+846 DATYLHV
-855 GVVYK
+855 PMVYK
-860 YRVAVHAGALLP
+860 YRFAVHAGAVLP

-883 MQLAEH
+883 MELAEH
-889 SGDDFAVDGARV
+889 SGDDFAVDAARV

-919 ALLAQFREANL
+919 ALLAQYREAHL
-930 RHGYAKN
+930 RHGYAKD
-937 VVRTVDTEIAK
+937 VARTVDTEIAK

-954 DVDGAIELAR
+954 DVDGAIQLAR

-978 LGEATRVLA
+978 LGEATRILV
-987 ESLLQRGTSADLK
+987 ESLLQRGTSADLA

-1031 LAQAHGDAATYAKL
+1031 LAQARGDAATYAQF
-1045 RDRYRDTAKTL
+1045 RDRYRDMAKTL
-1056 GFEGHIAL
+1056 GFGGHIAL
-1064 AETMT
+1064 AEAMT

>member
-1 MSDAHDGGGAN
+1 MTVA
-12 LTAAA
+12 TA
-17 LLCRSCGTELPAKS
+17 CRTCGTEPREGAR
-31 KFCNE
+31 FCDG
-36 CGAAIATATTPAEYK
+36 CGAPVTAQNTRAEYK

-73 RLREIMAELSD
+73 RWREIMAELSD
-84 RCAAVVQRYGSTVA
+84 CCAAVVQRYGSTVT

-111 PVALEDHAVRACLAA
+111 PIALEDHAIRACLAA
-126 LGLQQEATRLDVDVR
+126 LGLQEQAKRLAVDVGE
-141 ARDGIDLRLR
+141 RDGIDLRLR

-156 GEVIAGEMGSGPFGY
+156 GEVIAGEIGSGQFGY
-171 ATVGEQVG
+171 AAVGEQVG

-186 VAPPGGVMLSASTA
+186 VAPAGGVMLSASTS
-200 RLVEDAASLGELEL
+200 RLVEGAANLGEVEL
-214 VRIKGAK
+214 VRIKGAE
-221 EPVPARRLLGM
+221 EPVPARRLLSVD
-232 ADGHRAAGR
+232 DGHRAIGR
-241 VESNLV
+241 AESNLV

-253 AAVES
+253 AAVEG

-326 RGLENTAARAGVRAQ
+326 RGLDNAAARARVRAQ

-351 LLEDLLGVADPEVAL
+351 LLEDLLGIADPEVAL
-366 AKIDPDARR
+366 AKVDPDARR
-375 RRLTALVNAASLAR
+375 RRLTALVNAASLASTQ
-389 KAPAVYIV
+389 PAVYVV
-397 EDLHWIDQV
+397 EDLHWIDEI

-411 ADFVAVVA
+411 ADLVAVVS

-439 VPGAQSIA
+439 VPGAQGIA
-447 LAPLSDSETA
+447 LGPLSDSETA
-457 ALVLQLLGPDRSV
+457 ALLSELLGSDRSV
-470 GGLATMI
+470 GGLATVV
-477 AERAAGN
+477 AKRAAGN

-498 GVLVGARGDYVCQV
+498 GVLTGARGNYACQV
-512 DHADVTVPAT
+512 DHADAAVPAT

-534 VPAAKQTLNAAA
+534 DPAAKQTLHAAA

-563 AEVGELIAAEL
+563 AELGELIAAEL

-585 YTFHHPLI
+585 YAFHHPLI
-593 RTVAYETQLKSDRVE
+593 RTVAYEAQLKSDRVE

-617 EQRNPDS
+617 EQRHPDS
-624 LDENAAL
+624 LDEKAAL
-631 IAGHFEAAED
+631 IAEHFEAADD

-662 AARVSWER
+662 AACISWKR
-670 ARTVADRLPTDD
+670 ARAVADRLPTDD
-682 PARASMRIAP
+682 PGRASMRIAP
-692 RTLLCMNTV
+692 RTLLSINTV

-708 DTGFDELRDL
+708 DTGYDELRDL
-718 CSAAGDTVSLAIGM
+718 CSAAGDTMSLAIGM
-732 AGLMAAL
+732 AGLTNAL
-739 VFHNRYREAAQ
+739 VFRHRYREAAR
-750 VASDCSRLLESIAG
+750 VASECGRLLESIAD
-764 PALAVPILTVSQSMW
+764 PVLTMTPILFVSQSMW
-779 MAGRAAEGLRL
+779 VAGQPAEGLRL
-790 ALRGIDLAEGD
+790 AQRVIDLAEGD

-806 LGPIGSPLAAA
+806 LGPIASPLAMA
-817 ILLRGSCRY
+817 IMLRGACRY
-826 CLGVPGW
+826 CLGLAGW

-846 VGDAWGYIV
+846 VDLTSLIV
-855 GVVYK
+855 PVLYK
-860 YRVAVHAGALLP
+860 YRFALHAGALLP
-872 DAAADRDTAEA
+872 DAAADRDTAQA
-883 MQLAEH
+883 MEMAEH
-889 SGDDFAVDGARV
+889 SGDDLAVDGARV

-919 ALLAQFREANL
+919 ALLAQFREAHL
-930 RHGYAKN
+930 LHGYAKD
-937 VVRTVDTEIAK
+937 VVQTVDTEIAK
-948 EKARTG
+948 EKATTG

-978 LGEATRVLA
+978 LGEATRVLV

-1016 GFVLFEVPLLRLRAL
+1016 GYVLFEVPLLRLRAL
-1031 LAQAHGDAATYAKL
+1031 LAQAHGDAATYAQF
-1045 RDRYRDTAKTL
+1045 RDRYRDMAKTL

-1064 AETMT
+1064 AESMP

>member
-1 MSDAHDGGGAN
+1 M
-12 LTAAA
+12 
-17 LLCRSCGTELPAKS
+17 P
-31 KFCNE
+31 
-36 CGAAIATATTPAEYK
+36 
-51 QVTVLFA
+51 Q
-58 DVVHSMDIAAAVGAE
+58 
-73 RLREIMAELSD
+73 
-84 RCAAVVQRYGSTVA
+84 
-98 QWTGDGIMAVFGA
+98 
-111 PVALEDHAVRACLAA
+111 
-126 LGLQQEATRLDVDVR
+126 
-141 ARDGIDLRLR
+141 
-151 VGLNS
+151 
-156 GEVIAGEMGSGPFGY
+156 
-171 ATVGEQVG
+171 
-179 MAQRMES
+179 
-186 VAPPGGVMLSASTA
+186 
-200 RLVEDAASLGELEL
+200 
-214 VRIKGAK
+214 

-232 ADGHRAAGR
+232 ADGHRAGGR
-241 VESNLV
+241 AESNLV
-247 GRRWEM
+247 GRRGEM
-253 AAVES
+253 AAVEG
-258 LLERAIDGHGAVVG
+258 LLDRAIDGHGVVVG

-326 RGLENTAARAGVRAQ
+326 RGLDNAAARAGLRAQ

-389 KAPAVYIV
+389 KAPAVYVV
-397 EDLHWIDQV
+397 EDLHWIDEV
-406 SESLV
+406 SESFV
-411 ADFVAVVA
+411 ADFLKVVP

-439 VPGAQSIA
+439 VPDAQSIG
-447 LAPLSDSETA
+447 LAPLSDSESA
-457 ALVLQLLGPDRSV
+457 ALISQLLGSDRSV
-470 GGLATMI
+470 GGLAAMI
-477 AERAAGN
+477 AEKAAGN

-498 GVLVGARGDYVCQV
+498 GVLTGARGNYVCQV
-512 DHADVTVPAT
+512 DHADAAVPAT

-534 VPAAKQTLNAAA
+534 ALAAKQTLHAAA

-563 AEVGELIAAEL
+563 AELGELIAAEL

-585 YTFHHPLI
+585 YAFHHPLI

-617 EQRNPDS
+617 EQRHPDS
-624 LDENAAL
+624 LEENAAL
-631 IAGHFEAAED
+631 IAEHFEAADD

-662 AARVSWER
+662 AARNSWER

-682 PARASMRIAP
+682 PGRASMRIAP
-692 RTLLCMNTV
+692 RLLLCINTV

-708 DTGFDELRDL
+708 DTGFDELREL

-732 AGLMAAL
+732 AGLMSTL
-739 VFHNRYREAAQ
+739 VFHNRYREAARL
-750 VASDCSRLLESIAG
+750 ASDCSRLLESIAD
-764 PALAVPILTVSQSMW
+764 PALTLMLSTVVSSAMW
-779 MAGRAAEGLRL
+779 GAGQAAEGLRL
-790 ALRGIDLAEGD
+790 AQRVIDLAEGD
-801 PTKGS
+801 PTKGG

-817 ILLRGSCRY
+817 ILMRGCCRY
-826 CLGVPGW
+826 CLGLPGW
-833 REDLDQAIAMARS
+833 REDLDQAIAMFRS
-846 VGDAWGYIV
+846 VDPASYHIP
-855 GVVYK
+855 VVYK
-860 YRVAVHAGALLP
+860 YRFVAHAGALLP

-883 MQLAEH
+883 MEMAEH

-930 RHGYAKN
+930 RHGYAEN

-978 LGEATRVLA
+978 LGEAVRVLV

-1031 LAQAHGDAATYAKL
+1031 LARAHGDAATYAQF
-1045 RDRYRDTAKTL
+1045 RDRYRDMAKTL

-1064 AETMT
+1064 AEAMP

>member
-1 MSDAHDGGGAN
+1 MTSTELAC
-12 LTAAA
+12 TA
-17 LLCRSCGTELPAKS
+17 CGTELRKGAR
-31 KFCNE
+31 FCDG
-36 CGAAIATATTPAEYK
+36 CGAPVTAHDTRAEFK

-73 RLREIMAELSD
+73 RWREIMAELAD

-111 PVALEDHAVRACLAA
+111 PITLEDHAVRACLAA
-126 LGLQQEATRLDVDVR
+126 LGVQEEATQLAVDVS
-141 ARDGIDLRLR
+141 ARDGLDLRLR

-156 GEVIAGEMGSGPFGY
+156 GEVIAGGIGSGQFGY
-171 ATVGEQVG
+171 AAVGQQVG

-200 RLVEDAASLGELEL
+200 RLVEAAASLGELEL
-214 VRIKGAK
+214 VRIKGAE

-232 ADGHRAAGR
+232 GDGHRAVGR
-241 VESNLV
+241 AESSLV

-253 AAVES
+253 SAVEG
-258 LLERAIDGHGAVVG
+258 LLRRAIDGHGAVVG

-279 GKSRLVREVTA
+279 GKSRLVREVAA

-306 HASDIPFYVVARL
+306 HARDIPFHVVAQL

-326 RGLENTAARAGVRAQ
+326 RDLDNAAARAGVRAQ

-351 LLEDLLGVADPEVAL
+351 LLEDLLGIADPEVAL
-366 AKIDPDARR
+366 AKIAPDARR

-389 KAPAVYIV
+389 QTPAVYVI
-397 EDLHWIDQV
+397 EDLHWMDEV
-406 SESLV
+406 SESFV
-411 ADFVAVVA
+411 ADFLAVVP

-439 VPGAQSIA
+439 VPDAQCIA

-457 ALVLQLLGPDRSV
+457 ALVVQLLGPDRSV
-470 GGLATMI
+470 GGLATKI

-484 PFFVEEMVR
+484 PFFAEEMVR

-498 GVLVGARGDYVCQV
+498 EVLTGARGSYVCHV
-512 DHADVTVPAT
+512 DHADAAVPAT

-534 VPAAKQTLNAAA
+534 DFAAKQTLNAAA

-551 FGAEQLALLDGE
+551 FGAEQLASLGGE
-563 AEVGELIAAEL
+563 AETGELIAAEL

-580 TPHAE
+580 TPDAE
-585 YTFHHPLI
+585 YAFHHPLI
-593 RTVAYETQLKSDRVE
+593 RTVAYEAQLKSDRVE

-617 EQRNPDS
+617 EQRHPDS

-631 IAGHFEAAED
+631 IAEHVEAAD
-641 LRAAFGWH
+641 NLRAAFGWH

-662 AARVSWER
+662 AACVSWER

-682 PARASMRIAP
+682 LGRASMRIAP
-692 RTLLCMNTV
+692 RTLLCVNTV
-701 RVAGSIA
+701 RVAGAIA

-718 CSAAGDTVSLAIGM
+718 CSAAGDTVSLAMGM
-732 AGLMAAL
+732 GGLMAAL
-739 VFHNRYREAAQ
+739 VFRNRYRESAR
-750 VASDCSRLLESIAG
+750 VASECSRLLESIAD
-764 PALAVPILTVSQSMW
+764 PALTMTPILFVSQSMW
-779 MAGRAAEGLRL
+779 MAGKAAEGLRL
-790 ALRGIDLAEGD
+790 AQRVIDLADGD

-806 LGPIGSPLAAA
+806 LGPIGSPLAMA
-817 ILLRGSCRY
+817 IMLRGSCRY

-833 REDLDQAIAMARS
+833 RKDLDQAIAMVRS
-846 VGDAWGYIV
+846 VDPTCYHIP
-855 GVVYK
+855 VVYK
-860 YRVAVHAGALLP
+860 YRMAVHAGVLLP

-883 MQLAEH
+883 MEMAEH
-889 SGDDFAVDGARV
+889 SADDFAVDGARV
-901 SRGLVLIN
+901 SRGVVLIN

-919 ALLAQFREANL
+919 ALLAQYREAAL
-930 RHGYAKN
+930 LHGYVKN
-937 VVRTVDTEIAK
+937 VVQTVDTEIAK
-948 EKARTG
+948 EKARAG
-954 DVDGAIELAR
+954 DIDGAIELAHT
-964 AVVDYTFDAGDALS
+964 VVDYLFDAGDMLS
-978 LGEATRVLA
+978 LGEATRVLV
-987 ESLLQRGTSADLK
+987 ESLLQRGTSADLE

-1016 GFVLFEVPLLRLRAL
+1016 GYVLFEVPLLRLRAL
-1031 LAQAHGDAATYAKL
+1031 MARAHGDAATYAQF
-1045 RDRYRDTAKTL
+1045 RDRYRDMAKTL

-1064 AETMT
+1064 AEAMP

>member
-1 MSDAHDGGGAN
+1 MT
-12 LTAAA
+12 TATA
-17 LLCRSCGTELPAKS
+17 CHTCGTQPRQGAR
-31 KFCNE
+31 FCDG
-36 CGAAIATATTPAEYK
+36 CGAPVTARDTHAEFK

-84 RCAAVVQRYGSTVA
+84 RCAVVVQRYGSTVA

-111 PVALEDHAVRACLAA
+111 PIALEDHAVRGCLAA
-126 LGLQQEATRLDVDVR
+126 LGLQQEAKRLAVEVR
-141 ARDGIDLRLR
+141 ERDSIDLRLR

-156 GEVIAGEMGSGPFGY
+156 GEVIAGGMGSGQFGY
-171 ATVGEQVG
+171 AAVGEQVG

-186 VAPPGGVMLSASTA
+186 VAPPGGVMLSASTS
-200 RLVEDAASLGELEL
+200 RLVDGVASLGELEL
-214 VRIKGAK
+214 VRIKGAD
-221 EPVPARRLLGM
+221 EPVPTRRLLGLG
-232 ADGHRAAGR
+232 DEHRDARRA
-241 VESNLV
+241 ESDLV

-253 AAVES
+253 TAVEG
-258 LLERAIDGHGAVVG
+258 LLGRAIDGHGGVVG

-279 GKSRLVREVTA
+279 GKSRLAREVTA

-306 HASDIPFYVVARL
+306 HASEVPFGVVAGL
-319 LRAATGV
+319 LRAALGV
-326 RGLENTAARAGVRAQ
+326 RGVDNAAARAVVRAQ

-351 LLEDLLGVADPEVAL
+351 LLEDLLGIADPELAL

-389 KAPAVYIV
+389 QAPAVYVI
-397 EDLHWIDQV
+397 EDAHWIDEI
-406 SESLV
+406 SESML
-411 ADFVAVVA
+411 ADFVTVIP
-419 QTHSLVLISYRP
+419 QTPSLVLVTYRP

-439 VPGAQSIA
+439 VPGAQGIA
-447 LAPLSDSETA
+447 LGPLSDSETT
-457 ALVLQLLGPDRSV
+457 ALLSELLGPDSSV
-470 GGLATMI
+470 GGLATVI

-484 PFFVEEMVR
+484 PFFAEEMVR

-498 GVLVGARGDYVCQV
+498 GVLAGARGSYACQV
-512 DHADVTVPAT
+512 EHADAAVPAT

-534 VPAAKQTLNAAA
+534 ALAAKRTLNAAA

-551 FGAEQLALLDGE
+551 FDAEQLALLDGE
-563 AEVGELIAAEL
+563 AAIGELIAAEL

-580 TPHAE
+580 TPHSE
-585 YTFHHPLI
+585 YAFHHPLI

-617 EQRNPDS
+617 EQRHPDS
-624 LDENAAL
+624 LDEKAAL
-631 IAGHFEAAED
+631 IAEHVEAARD
-641 LRAAFGWH
+641 LHAAFGWH

-657 SRDIR
+657 SRDSR
-662 AARVSWER
+662 AARNSWER
-670 ARTVADRLPTDD
+670 ARAVADRLPADD
-682 PARASMRIAP
+682 PGRPSMRIAP
-692 RTLLCMNTV
+692 RTLLCFNTA
-701 RVAGSIA
+701 RFAGSIA

-732 AGLMAAL
+732 SGLMSTL
-739 VFHNRYREAAQ
+739 VFHNRYREAARLAMDCNRL
-750 VASDCSRLLESIAG
+750 VASIAD
-764 PALAVPILTVSQSMW
+764 PALALILGPCNAIVQ
-779 MAGRAAEGLRL
+779 AGQAAETLRL
-790 ALRGIDLAEGD
+790 AQRVIDLADGD

-806 LGPIGSPLAAA
+806 VGPVASPLALA
-817 ILLRGSCRY
+817 ILFRGCARY
-826 CLGVPGW
+826 CLGHPGW
-833 REDLDQAIAMARS
+833 SEDLDQAIEMVRS
-846 VGDAWGYIV
+846 VDPALLGAAL
-855 GVVYK
+855 VYK
-860 YRVAVHAGALLP
+860 YRFAVHAGVLLP
-872 DAAADRDTAEA
+872 DAVADRDTAEM
-883 MQLAEH
+883 MQMAEH

-901 SRGLVLIN
+901 CRGLFLIN

-919 ALLAQFREANL
+919 TLLAQYREAHL

-937 VVRTVDTEIAK
+937 IARTVDTEIAK

-954 DVDGAIELAR
+954 DIDGAIQLAR
-964 AVVDYTFDAGDALS
+964 AVVDYTFDVGDALS
-978 LGEATRVLA
+978 LGEAVRVLV
-987 ESLLQRGTSADLK
+987 ESVLQRRTRADLK

-1031 LAQAHGDAATYAKL
+1031 LAQAHGDAATYAQF

-1064 AETMT
+1064 AEAMP